1 MVNIGKEIR
10 VGRKMMGLTL
20 KQMARKVGVSPMTLQ
35 RIETGKSSPSLG
47 LLSEIA
53 NTLNK
58 SIYSFIK
65 EKRTQKLPFHIK
77 SKDQISMAT
86 PVMKFKVIGPKK
98 MIGKNTVITHGEF
111 KKGKSVDP
119 HSDHGKEFTYI
130 IEGRCQFKQDGQTI
144 LLEAGDSIFH
154 NARIE
159 HSITATDKFKFFSI
173 YMKDKE

>member
-1 MVNIGKEIR
+1 MVSVGNEIR
-10 VGRKMMGLTL
+10 IERKKAGLTL
-20 KQMARKVGVSPMTLQ
+20 QQMARKVGISPMTLQ
-35 RIETGKSSPSLG
+35 RIETGKSSPSLV

-53 NTLNK
+53 STLNK
-58 SIYSFIK
+58 SIYSFVK
-65 EKRTQKLPFHIK
+65 EKNGQNLPVHIK
-77 SKDQISMAT
+77 RKDQISMST
-86 PVMKFKVIGPKK
+86 PVIKFRVIGPKR
-98 MIGKNTVITHGEF
+98 MIGKNIVVTLGEN

-119 HSDHGKEFTYI
+119 HTNSGKEFTYI